1 MEERKMDFVAL
12 TNFEL
17 YDIVISGD
25 DAEKEASK
33 YVELQGWVRTNRDNG
48 SIGFIEFNDGTYFK
62 NVQLVYSPDCNNY
75 EVVTALRTG
84 AAIKVSGEVILTP
97 ENKQPFEIRIQDCEL
112 LGEVQ
117 DDYPLQKKRHSFEFL
132 REIAH
137 LRPRTN
143 TFMAVYRVR
152 SVLSMAIHEF
162 FQERGFIYVHTPLI
176 TTNDGEGA
184 GQVFDVTTQNSKDP
198 FEFYGKKVNLTV
210 TGQLHV
216 EPFALTFKDVYTFGP
231 VFRAEHSNTV
241 RHASEFWM
249 IEPEIA
255 FADLEDNMNLIEDC
269 VKYCIDYVMN
279 SCPEEMKFFN
289 TMIDKT
295 LIERLL
301 HVSSSDFKRMPYT
314 EAIEILKKAV
324 ESGHKFENSNIEWG
338 MDLQSEHERYITE
351 VVVKGPVFLTDYPK
365 EIKAFYMREND
376 DGRTVAACDLLVPA
390 VGELVGGSQREER
403 YDVLKAKMDK
413 LGITEGLEW
422 YLDTRRYGG
431 CKHAGFGIGFDRLL
445 MYVTGM
451 QNIRDVQPY
460 PRTSNTIKY

>member
-1 MEERKMDFVAL
+1 MFEYMTVR
-12 TNFEL
+12 EL
-17 YDIVISGD
+17 YEMIVESD
-25 DAEKEASK
+25 ELEKDSFD
-33 YVELQGWVRTNRDNG
+33 YVELQGWVRTNRNNG
-48 SIGFIEFNDGTYFK
+48 SVGFIEFNDGTYFK

-75 EVVTALRTG
+75 DVVTFLRTG
-84 AAIKVSGEVILTP
+84 AAIKVVGEVILTP
-97 ENKQPFEIRIQDCEL
+97 ENKQPFEIKVIDCEL
-112 LGEVQ
+112 EGDVEE
-117 DDYPLQKKRHSFEFL
+117 DYPLQKKRHSFEFL

-143 TFMAVYRVR
+143 TFMAVFRVR

-162 FQERGFIYVHTPLI
+162 FQERGFIYVHTPEI

-184 GQVFDVTTQNSKDP
+184 GQVFDVTTQNKKDP

-216 EPFALTFKDVYTFGP
+216 EPFALTFRDVYTFGP

-249 IEPEIA
+249 VEPEIA
-255 FADLEDNMNLIEDC
+255 FADLSDNMDLIEDC
-269 VKYCIDYVMN
+269 LKYCINYVMH

-289 TMIDKT
+289 SMIDKT
-295 LIERLL
+295 LIERLT
-301 HVSSSDFKRMPYT
+301 HVVSSEFKRMSYT
-314 EAIEILKKAV
+314 EAVEILKNAV
-324 ESGHKFENSNIEWG
+324 KGGHKFENSNIEWG

-351 VVVKGPVFLTDYPK
+351 EVVKGPVFLTDYPK

-376 DGRTVAACDLLVPA
+376 DGKTVAACDLLVPA

-403 YDVLKAKMDK
+403 LAVLEKKMSD
-413 LGITEGLEW
+413 LGIKEGLEW